1 MAAMNHVTRW
11 LALGVLPFLTVA
23 GLTTLSPGQA
33 PEVQVASSAR
43 CSQPPVFTRGY
54 QRGQDY
60 VIPRGNGFLFRSD
73 AWIETQL
80 CHGGTL
86 SITAQGELAGQELPQ
101 LTVVLNS
108 EIIATPRFDRE
119 RTAQVRVPA
128 AGRLILGYFN
138 DYYEADVRVATLR
151 GFKLKGTDCEG
162 FTSITVPREA
172 GGTWSA
178 QTLYA
183 TLVRAVPMTV
193 VPCGH
198 GTLSVVL
205 VGRPGNGAYPEVT
218 VSQGG
223 RTLARVRT
231 AAHPQSLSV
240 DVQAQP
246 LTITVTNPYFKT
258 IGDRNL
264 LVSGLTFSP
273 DESR

>member
-1 MAAMNHVTRW
+1 MAAMTRVTRW
-11 LALGVLPFLTVA
+11 LALSVLPLLTIA
-23 GLTTLSPGQA
+23 GLTTLSPGRA

-43 CSQPPVFTRGY
+43 CSQPPVFTLGY

-73 AWIETQL
+73 AWIEAQL
-80 CHGGTL
+80 CRGGTL
-86 SITAQGELAGQELPQ
+86 SVTAQGELAGTELPQ
-101 LTVVLNS
+101 LTMVLNN
-108 EIIATPRFDRE
+108 EVIAAPRFDRE
-119 RTAQVRVPA
+119 RTVQVKVPA
-128 AGRLILGYFN
+128 AGRLLLGYFN

-151 GFKLKGTDCEG
+151 GFKLRGADCQG

-198 GTLSVVL
+198 GTLSVIL
-205 VGRPGNGAYPEVT
+205 VGRPGNAAYPEVT
-218 VSQGG
+218 VSQGD
-223 RTLARVRT
+223 RTLAHVRT
-231 AAHPQSLSV
+231 SAQPQPLSV
-240 DVQAQP
+240 DVQAEP

-273 DESR
+273 DGNR